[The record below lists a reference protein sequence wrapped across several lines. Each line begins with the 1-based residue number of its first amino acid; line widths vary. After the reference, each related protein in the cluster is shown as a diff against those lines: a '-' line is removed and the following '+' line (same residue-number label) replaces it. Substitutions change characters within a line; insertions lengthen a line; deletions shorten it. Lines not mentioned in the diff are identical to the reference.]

1 MASPANQ
8 CLSLLFMT
16 SVLVLPG
23 CDQSHAQSNQQ
34 KPPPTVV
41 VVSTPVEQPI
51 VEFVDYTGRTEAA
64 ETVEIRARVTG
75 FLQAVKFEDGAE
87 VAKDALLYQID
98 DREYKADLESAQGQL
113 KSAQAHQ
120 EKTTT
125 DFQRMAALKQKGAAS
140 AEEYDRADAAKKEA
154 DAAVESGQA
163 KVDRAQLNVDFST
176 ILAPIAGKI
185 SRTLITEGNLIN
197 ANTSV
202 LTNIVSVEPM
212 YVLFDVDER
221 TALTIGQRIRE
232 GELSSK
238 KKDDPTVM
246 LGLTTDSGYPHVG
259 EIDFIDNKVDPRTG
273 TIRVRGKFQN
283 PKPERGERVLT
294 PGLFSRIRVPLGKP
308 HTALLITDRAI
319 GTNQGQKFIYVV
331 DDKNEVAFR
340 PIKLGAA
347 HDGLRVVA
355 EGLQAGE
362 RLIIDGLQRVR
373 PGAVV
378 DPRLHDM
385 RSRPGDAAGEKAAEK
400 PEAKGADD
408 SEAQP
413 HGNSPP

>member
-1 MASPANQ
+1 MGPLPNLSVWIIGIPAT
-8 CLSLLFMT
+8 LL
-16 SVLVLPG
+16 LAG
-23 CDQSHAQSNQQ
+23 CGQSQADSSRQ

-41 VVSTPVEQPI
+41 IVSSPVEQSI
-51 VEFVDYTGRTEAA
+51 VDFVEYTGRTEAA

-75 FLQAVKFEDGAE
+75 FLQSVKFEEGAE
-87 VAKDALLYQID
+87 VAKDSLLYQID
-98 DREYKADLESAQGQL
+98 DREYKADLEAAQGEL
-113 KSAQAHQ
+113 KSALAHQ

-154 DAAVESGQA
+154 DANVESGQA

-185 SRTLITEGNLIN
+185 SRTQITEGNLIN
-197 ANTSV
+197 ANVSV
-202 LTNIVSVEPM
+202 LTNIVSVDPIN
-212 YVLFDVDER
+212 VLFDVDER
-221 TALTIGQRIRE
+221 TVLTIQQQIRE
-232 GELSSK
+232 GQLGSK
-238 KKDDPTVM
+238 KEDPTVL
-246 LGLTTDSGYPHVG
+246 LGLTTDTGYPHVG

-283 PKPERGERVLT
+283 PKPERGERILT
-294 PGLFSRIRVPLGKP
+294 PGLFSRIRVPIGKP

-319 GTNQGQKFIYVV
+319 GTDQGQKFVYVV

-355 EGLQAGE
+355 EGLKAGE

-373 PGAVV
+373 PGSIV
-378 DPRLHDM
+378 DPKVHDM
-385 RSRPGDAAGEKAAEK
+385 RSRPGDAAGGNATQK
-400 PEAKGADD
+400 PEAKDE
-408 SEAQP
+408 SEAKP
-413 HGNSPP
+413 SGGSPP

>member
-1 MASPANQ
+1 MPRLPAVL
-8 CLSLLFMT
+8 LSLPA
-16 SVLVLPG
+16 VLALAG
-23 CDQSHAQSNQQ
+23 CDHSQAESNRQ

-41 VVSTPVEQPI
+41 IVSAPVEQS
-51 VEFVDYTGRTEAA
+51 VVDFVDYTGRTEAA
-64 ETVEIRARVTG
+64 ETVEIRSRVTG

-87 VAKDALLYQID
+87 VAKDAPLYQID

-125 DFQRMAALKQKGAAS
+125 DFKRMAALKDKGAAS

-163 KVDRAQLNVDFST
+163 QVDRAQLNVDFST
-176 ILAPIAGKI
+176 ISAPIAGKI
-185 SRTLITEGNLIN
+185 SRTQITEGNLIN
-197 ANTSV
+197 ANQSV
-202 LTNIVSVEPM
+202 LTNIVSVDPIN
-212 YVLFDVDER
+212 VLFDVDER
-221 TALTIGQRIRE
+221 TVLTIQKAIRE
-232 GELSSK
+232 GQLGSK
-238 KKDDPTVM
+238 KTDDPTIL
-246 LGLTTDSGYPHVG
+246 LGLTTDTDYPHVG

-283 PKPERGERVLT
+283 PKPERGDRTLT

-308 HTALLITDRAI
+308 HTALLITERAI

-340 PIKLGAA
+340 AIKLGAT

-355 EGLQAGE
+355 EGLKAGE

-373 PGAVV
+373 PGSIV
-378 DPRLHDM
+378 DPKLHDM
-385 RSRPGDAAGEKAAEK
+385 RSRPGDAAGEKASEK
-400 PEAKGADD
+400 ASEKA
-408 SEAQP
+408 EAQP
-413 HGNSPP
+413 DSAAQPHTNSPP

>member
-1 MASPANQ
+1 MRVPA
-8 CLSLLFMT
+8 LL
-16 SVLVLPG
+16 LPLLLAG
-23 CDQSHAQSNQQ
+23 CGDSHAESNQQ

-41 VVSTPVEQPI
+41 IVSTPVEQS
-51 VEFVDYTGRTEAA
+51 VVDFVDYTGRTEAV

-75 FLQAVKFEDGAE
+75 FLQSVKFEEGAE
-87 VAKDALLYQID
+87 VAKDAPLYQID
-98 DREYKADLESAQGQL
+98 DREYKADLEAAQGEL
-113 KSAQAHQ
+113 KSALAHQ

-125 DFQRMAALKQKGAAS
+125 DFQRMTALKQKGAAS

-176 ILAPIAGKI
+176 ISAPIAGKI
-185 SRTLITEGNLIN
+185 SRSLISEGNLIS

-202 LTNIVSVEPM
+202 LTNIVSVDPM

-221 TALTIGQRIRE
+221 TVLTISQRIRE
-232 GELSSK
+232 GQLSSK
-238 KKDDPTVM
+238 KTDDPTVL
-246 LGLTTDSGYPHVG
+246 LGLTTDTGYPHVG

-283 PKPERGERVLT
+283 PKPERGERILA

-308 HTALLITDRAI
+308 HTALLITERAI
-319 GTNQGQKFIYVV
+319 GTNQGQKFVYVV

-340 PIKLGAA
+340 PIKLGAT
-347 HDGLRVVA
+347 HEGLRVVA
-355 EGLQAGE
+355 EGLKAGE

-373 PGAVV
+373 PGSVV
-378 DPRLHDM
+378 DPKQRDM
-385 RSRPGDAAGEKAAEK
+385 RSRPGDAVGENAAEK
-400 PEAKGADD
+400 DEAKGSDN
-408 SEAQP
+408 SEAKP
-413 HGNSPP
+413 RDGSPP